1 MTWTS
6 HKSTSR
12 SGDPSLHPRI
22 CSYCFSIQL
31 FAPFCIHCSRRFGNI
46 LNPEQKIHYIPWFLL
61 FLLIPFFLSSLL
73 SLARFLDLLLRRLCA
88 GDTLYFC
95 FVFLILLDII
105 SVDELT
111 LSFHCI
117 ARLFEITMLL
127 FPFCLWHDDDS
138 CKHLWRHPRLI

>member
-6 HKSTSR
+6 HKSTFR
-12 SGDPSLHPRI
+12 NGNASLYPTI
-22 CSYCFSIQL
+22 CSYCFSIKL
-31 FAPFCIHCSRRFGNI
+31 FAPFCIHCSRGFRNI

-105 SVDELT
+105 SVDE
-111 LSFHCI
+111 FRCI
-117 ARLFEITMLL
+117 ARIFWNYNALISFLSLT
-127 FPFCLWHDDDS
+127 
-138 CKHLWRHPRLI
+138 WRWLAVSIFDVISRLI